1 MMQTYSLMLV
11 QMHLYCIFLHLLLTR
26 MIFDSLSVVIKW
38 FQKNFLVLLCCV
50 CFAAVVFLQLQ
61 CLILWSLHASTS
73 PPETVSSVF
82 IVDPSCEL
90 WQTIKLISKLLM
102 SLKPLGSVFSVRRTK
117 TFQSFYNTVTAA
129 SVFQTHLNTCISPE
143 AARAHTGKYTQ
154 SNASSSVKNEYVS
167 KSHALVFRGTFAL
180 WCSCILSLSDRT
192 PWFCLI
198 SKVFQIWSN
207 HT

>member
-1 MMQTYSLMLV
+1 M
-11 QMHLYCIFLHLLLTR
+11 FALLLLSSCSFSVSFCEAYMR
-26 MIFDSLSVVIKW
+26 PPRLLKLSHLSSLSTRHVWVVTNHQTNIKTA
-38 FQKNFLVLLCCV
+38 NE
-50 CFAAVVFLQLQ
+50 
-61 CLILWSLHASTS
+61 SETS
-73 PPETVSSVF
+73 RFS
-82 IVDPSCEL
+82 
-90 WQTIKLISKLLM
+90 
-102 SLKPLGSVFSVRRTK
+102 FSVRRTK

-167 KSHALVFRGTFAL
+167 KSHVLVFRGTFAL

>member
-1 MMQTYSLMLV
+1 MISKELFGASLL
-11 QMHLYCIFLHLLLTR
+11 C
-26 MIFDSLSVVIKW
+26 
-38 FQKNFLVLLCCV
+38 LLCC
-50 CFAAVVFLQLQ
+50 CCLPAASVSHFVKLTCVHLASWN
-61 CLILWSLHASTS
+61 CLICLHCR
-73 PPETVSSVF
+73 PVM
-82 IVDPSCEL
+82 CEL

-180 WCSCILSLSDRT
+180 WCSCILLLSDRT